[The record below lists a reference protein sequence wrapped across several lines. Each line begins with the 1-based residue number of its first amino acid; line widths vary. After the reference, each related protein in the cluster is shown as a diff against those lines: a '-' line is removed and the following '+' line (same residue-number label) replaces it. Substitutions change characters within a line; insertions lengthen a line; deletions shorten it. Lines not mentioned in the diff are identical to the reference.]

1 MRQCKPGSV
10 ITHPAALRNKTVA
23 VNFHAGS
30 HYLALQM
37 LEGFMEREEIKVVHM
52 GQARL
57 RLQGMLDG
65 TVDAAMLMEPFI
77 AAAEKLDCT
86 LVMEGFYAGS
96 EMLAPDLDAETVKA
110 INATLSKAVDLINA
124 NKKKY
129 LPLVMADAPDD
140 LVKLT
145 PEDFKLS
152 RLRYVYPR
160 PYPAEEFQRTYE
172 WMRSWDLIPEGA
184 TYESLVDNRVA
195 AG

>member
-1 MRQCKPGSV
+1 
-10 ITHPAALRNKTVA
+10 
-23 VNFHAGS
+23 GS

-37 LEGFMEREEIKVVHM
+37 LEGFMEREAIKVVHM

-57 RLQGMLDG
+57 RLEGMLDG

-96 EMLAPDLDAETVKA
+96 EMLAPDLDAATVRS
-110 INATLSKAVDLINA
+110 INTALTRAVDLINA
-124 NKKKY
+124 DKKKY
-129 LPLVMADAPDD
+129 LPHIMADAPSD

-145 PEDFKLS
+145 PEDFKVS
-152 RLRYVYPR
+152 RLRYVHPR
-160 PYPAEEFQRTYE
+160 PYPEDEFTHTYE